1 MLKTQT
7 PQVSDKE
14 KVQVATQAP
23 VKGVKPA
30 LSQNVKPQ
38 KVNDEEEVMEVFE
51 EGGGIKKGS
60 FLSNLLIRAA
70 ILAFINLIGVAGIIY
85 FNRKIPEKALEV
97 KSFRSEQ
104 LGISAQNSEIIKRD
118 IEESKELADKL
129 FSLFPDDE
137 GLVNF
142 ANELDR
148 IKAEGKIVG
157 FSFATEEA
165 VKDKTG
171 SIGIPVLIEIKGTWA
186 EIDTDLQK
194 IQKLPYL
201 LRPIQVSAAPAP
213 EEGLIDLKFGGFLY
227 VGKDFGKN

>member
-1 MLKTQT
+1 MLKTQ
-7 PQVSDKE
+7 PAQVSE
-14 KVQVATQAP
+14 KGKTQVSAQTP
-23 VKGVKPA
+23 PKGVKP
-30 LSQNVKPQ
+30 SVPQNVKR
-38 KVNDEEEVMEVFE
+38 VNANPEEEALEVFE

-70 ILAFINLIGVAGIIY
+70 ILAFINLIGVFGIIY

-97 KSFRSEQ
+97 KAVRSEE
-104 LGISAQNSEIIKRD
+104 LGASAQSQETIKQD
-118 IEESKELADKL
+118 IAEHQELSDKL

-148 IKAEGKIVG
+148 IKVEGKIVG

-186 EIDTDLQK
+186 EIDSDLQK

-201 LRPIQVSAAPAP
+201 LRSIQVEAKPAE
-213 EEGLIDLKFGGFLY
+213 EEGLIDIKFGGFLY